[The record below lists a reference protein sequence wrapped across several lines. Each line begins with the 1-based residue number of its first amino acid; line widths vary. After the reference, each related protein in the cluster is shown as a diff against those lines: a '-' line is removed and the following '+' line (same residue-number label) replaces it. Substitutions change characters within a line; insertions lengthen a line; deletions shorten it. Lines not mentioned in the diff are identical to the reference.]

1 MKFVTSLICL
11 ISLPV
16 LATPIRIFHEN
27 EMGRARIVREIFQ
40 EQYFIPEDLIALQE
54 VEKCEELKGQGKLDL
69 CLKNN
74 GDLLVVS
81 VDRGFIY
88 ESLKIFQAP

>member
-1 MKFVTSLICL
+1 MKYAISFLLSFNLYASPIYLFHEDNLEDAQMFKEIMMSDYLIPEEL
-11 ISLPV
+11 ISL
-16 LATPIRIFHEN
+16 RKSQNCEQQK
-27 EMGRARIVREIFQ
+27 RA
-40 EQYFIPEDLIALQE
+40 
-54 VEKCEELKGQGKLDL
+54 GKLDL

-81 VDRGFIY
+81 VDRGFIN

>member
-1 MKFVTSLICL
+1 MKFVISFLCL
-11 ISLPV
+11 LTFAAEAS
-16 LATPIRIFHEN
+16 PIRIFHEKK
-27 EMGRARIVREIFQ
+27 EEHAQAVREIFLRD
-40 EQYFIPEDLIALQE
+40 YSIPEELIAMAE
-54 VEKCEELKGQGKLDL
+54 VTSCEEVRVRGKLDL

-81 VDRGFIY
+81 ADRGFIN